1 MEVTLQFIINTFLSV
16 CGALIYLVINNFKSR
31 IHTID
36 KRIDKIEV
44 DVDNRIYKIEVDFIP
59 RKEIASEIQ
68 ALQKIMENNFANLNK
83 DVKRLEDS
91 LNSRINL
98 SEKLFIKR
106 DKS

>member
-31 IHTID
+31 MNTID
-36 KRIDKIEV
+36 SRID
-44 DVDNRIYKIEVDFIP
+44 KIEVDFIP

-83 DVKRLEDS
+83 DIKRLEDS
-91 LNSRINL
+91 LNTRIRLN
-98 SEKLFIKR
+98 EKLFI
-106 DKS
+106 DMQNKS

>member
-1 MEVTLQFIINTFLSV
+1 MEITLQFIINTFLSV

-31 IHTID
+31 MNTID
-36 KRIDKIEV
+36 SRID
-44 DVDNRIYKIEVDFIP
+44 KIEVDFIP

-83 DVKRLEDS
+83 DIKRLEDS

-98 SEKLFIKR
+98 SEKLFINKQN
-106 DKS
+106 KS

>member
-31 IHTID
+31 MNTID
-36 KRIDKIEV
+36 SRID
-44 DVDNRIYKIEVDFIP
+44 KIEVDFIP

-83 DVKRLEDS
+83 DIKRLEDS
-91 LNSRINL
+91 LNTRIRL
-98 SEKLFIKR
+98 SEKLFI
-106 DKS
+106 DKQNKS

>member
-31 IHTID
+31 MNTID
-36 KRIDKIEV
+36 SRID
-44 DVDNRIYKIEVDFIP
+44 KIEVDFIP

-83 DVKRLEDS
+83 DIKRLEDS

-98 SEKLFIKR
+98 SEKLVKDYVFIIKQN
-106 DKS
+106 KS